1 MAAKDYEAQQKAAAK
16 RRAQVV
22 RLHKSGKKHKEIG
35 NVLGLSHQRISQILS
50 DERQKGNL

>member
-1 MAAKDYEAQQKAAAK
+1 MALNTYENQLKAAEK

-22 RLHKSGKKHKEIG
+22 RMHKSGKKNREIA

-50 DERQKGNL
+50 DERSRGNL